1 MKRLFIGGDSRS
13 GGSLLA
19 RLLDCPGD
27 YLSAPLESEYM
38 EQRNLR
44 AFSFSEFRRTHEA
57 TAVLETEFVQKLF
70 KFADGRLHSKQ
81 RYDDELTD
89 FSRDALERAFR
100 AELAQLPVG
109 SLPEDVFRAIELA
122 FFRTLIGDQL
132 TPGAEPLLLTNHCS
146 RTFVGDIGALFDV
159 LGESSFY
166 LHTLRDPL
174 SQIASWKHY
183 SHLSQGK
190 ITHAVPEHFV
200 DEAITRWYCS
210 VYFAAR
216 NSQAY
221 PDRYWVRSYSDL
233 VTHPQAFLIRLCE
246 QLGVPFVDSMLQP
259 TYLGQQWSGNSSFG
273 KLAASITD
281 ETLTRYRKYLVSEEI
296 DKIHNAVPD
305 GVALLQGLTDAD
317 ASSRLMDYCAQNL
330 PRQLDGEDP
339 NHYFSR
345 ERYNQLFARTQF

>member
-1 MKRLFIGGDSRS
+1 M
-13 GGSLLA
+13 
-19 RLLDCPGD
+19 
-27 YLSAPLESEYM
+27 
-38 EQRNLR
+38 
-44 AFSFSEFRRTHEA
+44 
-57 TAVLETEFVQKLF
+57 
-70 KFADGRLHSKQ
+70 
-81 RYDDELTD
+81 
-89 FSRDALERAFR
+89 
-100 AELAQLPVG
+100 
-109 SLPEDVFRAIELA
+109 
-122 FFRTLIGDQL
+122 
-132 TPGAEPLLLTNHCS
+132 
-146 RTFVGDIGALFDV
+146 
-159 LGESSFY
+159 
-166 LHTLRDPL
+166 
-174 SQIASWKHY
+174 
-183 SHLSQGK
+183 
-190 ITHAVPEHFV
+190 

-305 GVALLQGLTDAD
+305 GVALLQVLTDAD